1 MRLPRFAAMHTLT
14 VIGEVV
20 IDKDQFARLY
30 VNDTRVALVRSE
42 GLFTALIDRE
52 GRAYYVLTPDWLTAQ
67 RLDITSARQL

>member
-30 VNDTRVALVRSE
+30 VNDTRVA
-42 GLFTALIDRE
+42 
-52 GRAYYVLTPDWLTAQ
+52 
-67 RLDITSARQL
+67 

>member
-14 VIGEVV
+14 VIGEVA
-20 IDKDQFARLY
+20 IDKDQFARYY

-52 GRAYYVLTPDWLTAQ
+52 GHEYYVLTSDWLTAQ
-67 RLDITSARQL
+67 RLDTTIAHRL